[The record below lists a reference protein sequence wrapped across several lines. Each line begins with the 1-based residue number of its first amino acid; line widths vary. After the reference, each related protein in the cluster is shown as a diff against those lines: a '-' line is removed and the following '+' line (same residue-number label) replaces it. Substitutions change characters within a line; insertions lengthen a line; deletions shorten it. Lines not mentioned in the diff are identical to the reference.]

1 MTTQKNKNDVLYF
14 TIFFSVI
21 LSNHSTQFSLVS
33 YYVIIQ
39 IIYNPWI
46 FSLISKWGMIPVV
59 DFGFWKSCIYT
70 YQRKKS
76 IFLMAKESDPSC
88 CLESVDH
95 QMQVNYTNGTLEV
108 SHIPTDLAQISMCIT
123 CSVDLICI
131 SICVVLPHRRELAPQ
146 QYLASLVFFC
156 KVGRLKHLFWRHPSF
171 YPCNIIVL
179 VSCGLFLLCIN

>member
-21 LSNHSTQFSLVS
+21 LSNHSTQFILVS

-59 DFGFWKSCIYT
+59 DFGFWKSCICT

-123 CSVDLICI
+123 CFCRL
-131 SICVVLPHRRELAPQ
+131 EMYF
-146 QYLASLVFFC
+146 YLCGITTQTWIGTSAILGFF
-156 KVGRLKHLFWRHPSF
+156 GF
-171 YPCNIIVL
+171 
-179 VSCGLFLLCIN
+179 FL